1 MVEGRRVEARLD
13 ASRRGLGE
21 IMAFPIVRW
30 VAYRTPTIVWPQLS
44 FNLRLPTVE
53 LRSCRYETLQGY
65 GTHGVVSRMKDP
77 ISCTSY
83 HKARCLYKYCSKSF
97 IPYLTQVHDLATT
110 NTTDPPKLTSTIA
123 RLSPVANPP
132 IIHEMSEARIYLS
145 GPPEKPGILLFSTLD
160 VIDTVPDSIAMAFNR
175 W

>member
-97 IPYLTQVHDLATT
+97 IPYPSTRSCYDQHHRPTKANIYDCTTLSRRQSPNNSRDVRGPDLLIRT
-110 NTTDPPKLTSTIA
+110 A
-123 RLSPVANPP
+123 RK
-132 IIHEMSEARIYLS
+132 ARDLIVLYS
-145 GPPEKPGILLFSTLD
+145 
-160 VIDTVPDSIAMAFNR
+160 R
-175 W
+175 RH